1 MRAVLCACALTFVL
15 ATQAPAQQPNIAIV
29 PYAGYNL
36 DFEEIFFGG
45 GVSIPIPGAQ
55 LGRGV
60 LILHPSFE
68 LYPFVDEVTLWAI
81 VANAMVNFPL
91 TGTTPIEPYAL
102 AGITIQ
108 RFSVDLPVVGSVSDT
123 DFLFNLGGG
132 LAFGQSFFRTHPFVE
147 VVAVLGSGSTVLF
160 KGGVRIATGG

>member
-1 MRAVLCACALTFVL
+1 VL
-15 ATQAPAQQPNIAIV
+15 ATQAPAQNPNIAIV

-36 DFEEIFFGG
+36 DFEELFFGG
-45 GVSIPIPGAQ
+45 GVSIPIPSAQ

-68 LYPFVDEVTLWAI
+68 LYPFIDGATLWAI
-81 VANAMVNFPL
+81 VANAVLNFPL
-91 TGTTPIEPYAL
+91 SGTTPIEPYAL
-102 AGITIQ
+102 AGLTIQ
-108 RFSVDLPVVGSVSDT
+108 RVSVDIPIVGSVSNT
-123 DFLFNLGGG
+123 DVLFNFGGG

-147 VVAVLGSGSTVLF
+147 IVAVLGSGSTVLF